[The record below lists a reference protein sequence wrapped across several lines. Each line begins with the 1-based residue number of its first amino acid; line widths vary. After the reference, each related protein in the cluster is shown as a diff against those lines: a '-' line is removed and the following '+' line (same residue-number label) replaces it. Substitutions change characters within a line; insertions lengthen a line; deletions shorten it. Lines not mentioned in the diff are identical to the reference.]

1 MLLDISNKNQIVV
14 QANLPDPGVNPL
26 SHPEFW
32 NRGKGELSGIPINRS
47 LLSLELRETLYS
59 AGLELDYIMA
69 FSWIAE
75 RVGAQTPWHC
85 DGRSYR
91 DKPQLCSINWQ
102 WSPGTCIEIAKEWDD
117 GNSDPT
123 NYAWR
128 VWENLAVEETLTIYD
143 NGPFLMN
150 IQWPHRVNLL
160 NTNQRKSL
168 VLRFKNNPSYS
179 EVFEKMKKAN
189 LINEL

>member
-1 MLLDISNKNQIVV
+1 MLLNVSDKKEIIVSV
-14 QANLPDPGVNPL
+14 NLPDPGVNPTT
-26 SHPEFW
+26 HPELW
-32 NRGKGELSGIPINRS
+32 DRGKGQLSGVAIEKNMINV
-47 LLSLELRETLYS
+47 ELREVLFS
-59 AGLELDYIMA
+59 ANLELDYIMA
-69 FSWIAE
+69 FSWIAN

-91 DKPQLCSINWQ
+91 EKPQLCSINWH

-128 VWENLAVEETLTIYD
+128 VWKELPVEESMTIFD
-143 NGPFLMN
+143 HGPFLMD

-160 NTNQRKSL
+160 DIPQRKSL
-168 VLRFKNNPSYS
+168 VLRFKNNPSYK
-179 EVFEKMKKAN
+179 EVYSKLKKSN
-189 LINEL
+189 LVNEL